1 MGHPLFVVILRS
13 PRRPKNLSYSFCLSF
28 CAFVLVFVLVGAAP
42 ARATI
47 RYDVSLAHPERHQFH
62 VTMTVPDFHA
72 DNVTVQMPAWDAL
85 YQIRDFGARVS
96 DFRAAD
102 AAGNSLPVRRLDKGT
117 WRVESRA
124 ASAAGSAEIRIQYT
138 TFWDEPGPF
147 DTQLNSEHAF
157 INLAMILCYV
167 PERRGEDDAVH
178 FADVPRDWR
187 TAVELPPGKAAP
199 GGADYDA
206 PNFIA
211 PNYDALVDAPVEIGQ
226 FEEWSFTGGGQ
237 GTGRTIRV
245 VYHGER
251 VDHDALTRML
261 AQIVN
266 YETTMMGGAPFPEYT
281 FFLHVGPNYGGGGME
296 HANCTA
302 ISVDNFAQLASVGA
316 HEFFH
321 LWNVKRIRPQTL
333 EPVDHTREMYTRAL
347 WFAEGVTST
356 YAAYTLVRTGLWS
369 HAQFLADLAKQIN
382 ELESRPARAWQSA
395 EESSLDT
402 WLDKYSLYNRPEF
415 SVSYYNKGQL
425 LGVALDIAIRDATD
439 NRVSLDDV
447 LRRMNREYA
456 ERGRY
461 YDDSAG
467 VERAVEEVVSVA
479 NTNSA
484 RGAESVPESD
494 SSARAA
500 STADFFKRYVSGTD
514 EMPFADL
521 LARAGLTLGML
532 SQSQA
537 SKAQGVP
544 QVYYVQEAPG
554 ASERQLRI
562 RNGILQGTTGQAA
575 SSKRPAAVTNV
586 TPRSLQSPPSFAIR
600 FSSQNEASHTIA
612 FATTSM
618 AITVCGLSLSRTFGV
633 TCHYLRSRTRQSEFG
648 LEGPCIRRS
657 SIGSSR
663 RIPKRRS
670 RRAFRVTWKLWFP
683 SEPTAS

>member
-1 MGHPLFVVILRS
+1 MGHPQPRFAVILS
-13 PRRPKNLSYSFCLSF
+13 GAKNLSYSFCLSL

-62 VTMTVPDFHA
+62 VTMTVP
-72 DNVTVQMPAWDAL
+72 VTSPWTFVQMPAWDAL
-85 YQIRDFGARVS
+85 YQIRDFGARVT
-96 DFRAAD
+96 DFRASD

-117 WRVESRA
+117 WQIDTYSR
-124 ASAAGSAEIRIQYT
+124 GSAISGLRIQYT

-147 DTQLNSEHAF
+147 DTQLNSDHAF

-167 PERRGEDDAVH
+167 PERRGEDDVVH
-178 FADVPRDWR
+178 FTDVPRDWR
-187 TAVELPPGKAAP
+187 TAVELPPDKAEPGGAAP
-199 GGADYDA
+199 GALAA

-226 FEEWSFTGGGQ
+226 FEEWSFTGGTQ
-237 GTGRTIRV
+237 GAGRTIRV

-302 ISVDNFAQLASVGA
+302 ISVDSFGQLADVSA

-369 HAQFLADLAKQIN
+369 HAQFLADLGKQIN

-415 SVSYYNKGQL
+415 SISYYNKGQL
-425 LGVALDIAIRDATD
+425 LGVALDILIRDATD
-439 NRVSLDDV
+439 DRASLDDV
-447 LRRMNREYA
+447 MRRMNREYA
-456 ERGRY
+456 ELGRY

-467 VERAVEEVVSVA
+467 VERAVEETVSVA
-479 NTNSA
+479 NTSSA
-484 RGAESVPESD
+484 PGVEPFSAPNLGAGAESTGS
-494 SSARAA
+494 RAV
-500 STADFFKRYVSGTD
+500 SPFADFFRRYVSGTD

-537 SKAQGVP
+537 SKVQGVP
-544 QVYYVQEAPG
+544 QVYYVQDVLDPTP
-554 ASERQLRI
+554 RQLRI
-562 RNGILQGTTGQAA
+562 RNGILQGTTDHIAA
-575 SSKRPAAVTNV
+575 VPAAVGK
-586 TPRSLQSPPSFAIR
+586 SPGR
-600 FSSQNEASHTIA
+600 
-612 FATTSM
+612 
-618 AITVCGLSLSRTFGV
+618 
-633 TCHYLRSRTRQSEFG
+633 
-648 LEGPCIRRS
+648 
-657 SIGSSR
+657 
-663 RIPKRRS
+663 
-670 RRAFRVTWKLWFP
+670 
-683 SEPTAS
+683 

>member
-1 MGHPLFVVILRS
+1 MALALA
-13 PRRPKNLSYSFCLSF
+13 L
-28 CAFVLVFVLVGAAP
+28 AAP

-47 RYDVSLAHPERHQFH
+47 RYNVSLAHPERHQFH
-62 VTMTVPDFHA
+62 VTMTVPVVQGA
-72 DNVTVQMPAWDAL
+72 QGSVTVQMPAWDAL
-85 YQIRDFGARVS
+85 YQIRDFGARVT

-102 AAGNSLPVRRLDKGT
+102 AAGNSLPVRRLDKST
-117 WRVESRA
+117 WRIEGHVESRA
-124 ASAAGSAEIRIQYT
+124 ASAEISIQYQV
-138 TFWDEPGPF
+138 FWDEPGPF
-147 DTQLNSEHAF
+147 DTQLNSDHAF

-167 PERRGEDDAVH
+167 PERRGEDDVVH
-178 FADVPRDWR
+178 FSDVPRDWR
-187 TAVELPPGKAAP
+187 TAVELPPDKSAP
-199 GGADYDA
+199 GAAFDANYDA

-226 FEEWSFTGGGQ
+226 FDEWTFTGGTQ
-237 GTGRTIRV
+237 GAGRTIRV

-261 AQIVN
+261 SQIVN
-266 YETTMMGGAPFPEYT
+266 YETTMMAGAPFPEYT

-302 ISVDNFAQLASVGA
+302 ISVDNFAQLANVSA

-415 SVSYYNKGQL
+415 SISYYNKGQL
-425 LGVALDIAIRDATD
+425 LGVALDILIRDATD
-439 NRVSLDDV
+439 NRASLDDV
-447 LRRMNREYA
+447 MRRMNQEYA

-467 VERAVEEVVSVA
+467 VERAVEQVVREA
-479 NTNSA
+479 NPGSA
-484 RGAESVPESD
+484 PNAPPNTEPNAELNTELNED
-494 SSARAA
+494 LRAGRIDF
-500 STADFFKRYVSGTD
+500 ADFFKRYVSGTD
-514 EMPFADL
+514 EIPFADL
-521 LARAGLTLGML
+521 LERAGLMLGML

-537 SKAQGVP
+537 SKVQGVP
-544 QVYYVQEAPG
+544 QVYYVQDVLSPTP
-554 ASERQLRI
+554 RQLRI
-562 RNGILQGTTGQAA
+562 RDGLMQGKTDAATGRAA
-575 SSKRPAAVTNV
+575 AGR
-586 TPRSLQSPPSFAIR
+586 
-600 FSSQNEASHTIA
+600 
-612 FATTSM
+612 
-618 AITVCGLSLSRTFGV
+618 
-633 TCHYLRSRTRQSEFG
+633 
-648 LEGPCIRRS
+648 
-657 SIGSSR
+657 
-663 RIPKRRS
+663 
-670 RRAFRVTWKLWFP
+670 
-683 SEPTAS
+683 

>member
-1 MGHPLFVVILRS
+1 MTTIVAWLLA
-13 PRRPKNLSYSFCLSF
+13 LAL
-28 CAFVLVFVLVGAAP
+28 AAP

-62 VTMTVPDFHA
+62 VTMTVPGA
-72 DNVTVQMPAWDAL
+72 QGNVTVQMPAWDAL
-85 YQIRDFGARVS
+85 YQIRDFGARVT

-102 AAGNSLPVRRLDKGT
+102 AAGNSLPVRRLDKST
-117 WRVESRA
+117 WRVETLSGGPSGFQSRA
-124 ASAAGSAEIRIQYT
+124 ASAAASAEIRIQYT
-138 TFWDEPGPF
+138 SFWDEPGPF
-147 DTQLNSEHAF
+147 DTQLNSDHAF

-167 PERRGEDDAVH
+167 PERRREDDVVH

-187 TAVELPPGKAAP
+187 IAVELPPDKAAP
-199 GGADYDA
+199 SAAFDANYD
-206 PNFIA
+206 A

-226 FEEWSFTGGGQ
+226 FDEWTFTGGTQ
-237 GTGRTIRV
+237 GAGRTIRV

-251 VDHDALTRML
+251 VDRDALTRML
-261 AQIVN
+261 SQIVN
-266 YETTMMGGAPFPEYT
+266 YEATMMGGAPFPEYT
-281 FFLHVGPNYGGGGME
+281 FFLHVGRDYGGGGME

-302 ISVDNFAQLASVGA
+302 ISVDNFAQLANVGA

-369 HAQFLADLAKQIN
+369 HAQFLADLGKQIN

-415 SVSYYNKGQL
+415 SISYYNKGQL
-425 LGVALDIAIRDATD
+425 LGVALDILIRDATD
-439 NRVSLDDV
+439 NRASLDDV
-447 LRRMNREYA
+447 MRRMNREYA

-467 VERAVEEVVSVA
+467 VERAVEEVVSEA

-484 RGAESVPESD
+484 PGAESAVEGD
-494 SSARAA
+494 SGARAA
-500 STADFFKRYVSGTD
+500 STADFFRRYVSGTD

-532 SQSQA
+532 NQSQA
-537 SKAQGVP
+537 SKVQGVS

-554 ASERQLRI
+554 ATERQLRI
-562 RNGILQGTTGQAA
+562 RDGIMQGTTDAA
-575 SSKRPAAVTNV
+575 TGRAAAPAAAKSAG
-586 TPRSLQSPPSFAIR
+586 R
-600 FSSQNEASHTIA
+600 
-612 FATTSM
+612 
-618 AITVCGLSLSRTFGV
+618 
-633 TCHYLRSRTRQSEFG
+633 
-648 LEGPCIRRS
+648 
-657 SIGSSR
+657 
-663 RIPKRRS
+663 
-670 RRAFRVTWKLWFP
+670 
-683 SEPTAS
+683 

>member
-1 MGHPLFVVILRS
+1 M
-13 PRRPKNLSYSFCLSF
+13 
-28 CAFVLVFVLVGAAP
+28 
-42 ARATI
+42 
-47 RYDVSLAHPERHQFH
+47 
-62 VTMTVPDFHA
+62 
-72 DNVTVQMPAWDAL
+72 
-85 YQIRDFGARVS
+85 
-96 DFRAAD
+96 
-102 AAGNSLPVRRLDKGT
+102 RRLDKST
-117 WRVESRA
+117 WRIETNRVRGQRRRQ
-124 ASAAGSAEIRIQYT
+124 SAAASAEIRIQYT
-138 TFWDEPGPF
+138 SFWDEPGPF
-147 DTQLNSEHAF
+147 DTQLNSDHAF
-157 INLAMILCYV
+157 INLAMILCYL

-178 FADVPRDWR
+178 FADVPRDRR
-187 TAVELPPGKAAP
+187 TAVELPPDKSEP
-199 GGADYDA
+199 SGAVAGAYDA
-206 PNFIA
+206 PDFIA

-237 GTGRTIRV
+237 GAGRTIRV

-302 ISVDNFAQLASVGA
+302 ISVDDLAQLGNVSA

-369 HAQFLADLAKQIN
+369 HAQFLADLGKQIN

-415 SVSYYNKGQL
+415 SISYYNKGQL
-425 LGVALDIAIRDATD
+425 LGVALDILIRDATD
-439 NRVSLDDV
+439 NRASLDDV
-447 LRRMNREYA
+447 MRRMNQEYA

-461 YDDSAG
+461 YDESAG
-467 VERAVEEVVSVA
+467 VERAVEEAVRVA
-479 NTNSA
+479 NTSSA
-484 RGAESVPESD
+484 PGAESAAEANSG
-494 SSARAA
+494 AGAA
-500 STADFFKRYVSGTD
+500 STFEDFFKRYVSGTD

-532 SQSQA
+532 SQGKA
-537 SKAQGVP
+537 SAVQGVP

-554 ASERQLRI
+554 ATERQLRI
-562 RNGILQGTTGQAA
+562 RDGIMQGTTDAA
-575 SSKRPAAVTNV
+575 TGRAAPAA
-586 TPRSLQSPPSFAIR
+586 R
-600 FSSQNEASHTIA
+600 
-612 FATTSM
+612 
-618 AITVCGLSLSRTFGV
+618 
-633 TCHYLRSRTRQSEFG
+633 
-648 LEGPCIRRS
+648 
-657 SIGSSR
+657 
-663 RIPKRRS
+663 
-670 RRAFRVTWKLWFP
+670 
-683 SEPTAS
+683 